1 MPDDVR
7 ERHPDVE
14 WRAMAGM
21 RDRLIHAYL
30 GVDYD
35 LIWDVVM
42 HKVPDM
48 GRRVAEIVNG

>member
-1 MPDDVR
+1 
-7 ERHPDVE
+7 
-14 WRAMAGM
+14 MAGM